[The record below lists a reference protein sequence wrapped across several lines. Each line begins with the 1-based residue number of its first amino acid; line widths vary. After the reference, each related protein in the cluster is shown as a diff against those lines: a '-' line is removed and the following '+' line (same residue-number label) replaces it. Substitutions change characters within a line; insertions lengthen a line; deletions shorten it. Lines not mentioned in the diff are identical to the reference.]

1 MKSKLRQNHATL
13 FSALQRD
20 SFRKHLSS
28 LHMKRS
34 QCCSFL
40 PRFFLM
46 HHCGLL
52 THLWMEDRL
61 HDEHRRRHVAAA
73 LSTHSHSVSHYS
85 QTALLLHYQ
94 NTVSLQTSFY
104 FNSSTSFSSVI
115 TAVLYIL
122 AGYITWSLIH
132 FRRCSTASC
141 QCHVTRL
148 AGLFSSRWV
157 IYSLHPPPHAEF
169 YFIPFVFLYFEVD
182 FR

>member
-1 MKSKLRQNHATL
+1 
-13 FSALQRD
+13 
-20 SFRKHLSS
+20 
-28 LHMKRS
+28 
-34 QCCSFL
+34 
-40 PRFFLM
+40 M

-94 NTVSLQTSFY
+94 NTVLLQTSFY

-132 FRRCSTASC
+132 FRRCSTRSC

-148 AGLFSSRWV
+148 AGDSLAPDEWFIAYTRLPTPNSTSFPSCFCSLRWILAKAKWCSIIQPPSRAQGHGR
-157 IYSLHPPPHAEF
+157 IPSHP
-169 YFIPFVFLYFEVD
+169 FLL
-182 FR
+182 R